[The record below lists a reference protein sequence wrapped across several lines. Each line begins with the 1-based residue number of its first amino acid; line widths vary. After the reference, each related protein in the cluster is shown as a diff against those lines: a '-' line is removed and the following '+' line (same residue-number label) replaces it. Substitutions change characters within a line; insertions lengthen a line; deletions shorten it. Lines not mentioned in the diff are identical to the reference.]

1 MVTISLHYWA
11 GAKAAAGLAMER
23 FEANSVAEAL
33 RRARDQRSDPAFD
46 SVLSVSSVLIDG
58 LVATR
63 ADLERPT
70 SEPLDVEI
78 LPPFAGGAGGGLRPT
93 LPPG

>member
-33 RRARDQRSDPAFD
+33 RRAREQRSDPAFD
-46 SVLSVSSVLIDG
+46 RILSVSSVLVDG

-63 ADLERPT
+63 ADLERPART
-70 SEPLDVEI
+70 PVEVEI
-78 LPPFAGGAGGGLRPT
+78 LPPFAGGSERGCTPDDR
-93 LPPG
+93 